1 MIAFAYTRV
10 STVGQAVDGVSLAA
24 QRSKIKAW
32 CELNDHSL
40 NADSIFAD
48 KGKSGAK
55 MNGRPELQ
63 KLLKAIRKHKSK
75 RSVLVIYSLSRL
87 ARSTKDA
94 ISLAEMLDKS
104 NCDLV
109 SLSENLDGS
118 SASGRMLYKLLAVL
132 GEFEAELIGERTK
145 LALQHKRS
153 RGERISGKI
162 PFGYDLCDDGI
173 TLVENKSEQATI
185 REILKMRHKQ
195 NETLQGCADR
205 LTWMK
210 IPTKTGSKK
219 WSHATIQSILKRV
232 KSNEVKA

>member
-1 MIAFAYTRV
+1 VKAYAYLRV

-24 QRSKIKAW
+24 QRSKIKSW

-40 NADSIFAD
+40 SADSIFSD
-48 KGKSGAK
+48 KGKSGSK
-55 MNGRPELQ
+55 LNGRPELQ

-109 SLSENLDGS
+109 SLSENLDS
-118 SASGRMLYKLLAVL
+118 TSASGRMMFRLLAVL
-132 GEFEAELIGERTK
+132 GEFEAELVGERTRA
-145 LALQHKRS
+145 ALQYKRS

-173 TLVENKSEQATI
+173 ALIENKSEQATI
-185 REILKMRHKQ
+185 REILKMRYKQ
-195 NETLQGCADR
+195 GETLQGIADR
-205 LTWMK
+205 LSWK
-210 IPTKTGSKK
+210 GIPTKTGLTK
-219 WSHATIQSILKRV
+219 WSHASVQKILNRV
-232 KSNEVKA
+232 KADEGRA